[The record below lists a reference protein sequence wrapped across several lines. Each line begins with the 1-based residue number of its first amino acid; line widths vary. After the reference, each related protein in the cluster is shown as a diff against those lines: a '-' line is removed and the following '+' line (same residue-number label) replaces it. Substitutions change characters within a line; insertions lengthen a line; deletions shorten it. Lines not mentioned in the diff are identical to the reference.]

1 MVRLRDM
8 PGFKAVMGYR
18 YIDDI
23 VLEQERQRQRV
34 HRAPER
40 EHPPRMRRKQPRRRA
55 AVF

>member
-23 VLEQERQRQRV
+23 VLEQERQRQQLEQ
-34 HRAPER
+34 ALSCLLYTSD
-40 EHPPRMRRKQPRRRA
+40 A
-55 AVF
+55 ADDQ